1 MKSLCIIPV
10 YNEDSKLINLVNQIK
25 KNDFKEYNLNYI
37 FINNGSDD
45 NSLKIIK
52 SSKIKYLNL
61 KKNKGVGY
69 ALILGFLYAKKY
81 NYHYI
86 VHIAGNGKMKPS
98 EIKNFMDPIIKKNY
112 DYVNGSRFLDGASR
126 KNNPIYRIVLIK
138 IFGLIINFF
147 LKKKISDA
155 TCGFRAF
162 KINIFKNFKKN
173 FLDKKLYTYGYEYYS
188 YAKILKN
195 KNIKTTEVA
204 CSMDYPSK
212 KNYTKIKPIID
223 WYIIAKF
230 WIKGIFD
237 NKEL

>member
-1 MKSLCIIPV
+1 
-10 YNEDSKLINLVNQIK
+10 
-25 KNDFKEYNLNYI
+25 
-37 FINNGSDD
+37 
-45 NSLKIIK
+45 
-52 SSKIKYLNL
+52 
-61 KKNKGVGY
+61 
-69 ALILGFLYAKKY
+69 
-81 NYHYI
+81 
-86 VHIAGNGKMKPS
+86 MKPS